1 MLVETSPWSSGG
13 FRRGNRA
20 PRPQSHPAR
29 RAPAAPTARPRP
41 AFSTQYEH
49 NFHRSFPA
57 HILEEDGYD
66 IRGRFPAEA
75 RVRVQEMGCSLC
87 SVCGNRQNWLIEF
100 GRPRTVVR
108 TGPAADRHL
117 FVRLRRQNTRLERAG
132 LRPAAQ
138 PRAPLGGQASVAVT
152 RFQEYWSR
160 AFGQFEL
167 RVELS
172 VLVQLSSGTFQAPVL
187 LRDFGSTNGM
197 ILVAKYESISS
208 IAKELVDC
216 GYGYSCLGEPHTS
229 ESDAAVII
237 EILRDWGWSGRG
249 EPPEWLVDAT

>member
-1 MLVETSPWSSGG
+1 M
-13 FRRGNRA
+13 
-20 PRPQSHPAR
+20 
-29 RAPAAPTARPRP
+29 
-41 AFSTQYEH
+41 
-49 NFHRSFPA
+49 
-57 HILEEDGYD
+57 
-66 IRGRFPAEA
+66 
-75 RVRVQEMGCSLC
+75 
-87 SVCGNRQNWLIEF
+87 
-100 GRPRTVVR
+100 
-108 TGPAADRHL
+108 
-117 FVRLRRQNTRLERAG
+117 
-132 LRPAAQ
+132 
-138 PRAPLGGQASVAVT
+138 T

-160 AFGQFEL
+160 AFGQLEL

-172 VLVQLSSGTFQAPVL
+172 VPVQLPSGTFQAPVL